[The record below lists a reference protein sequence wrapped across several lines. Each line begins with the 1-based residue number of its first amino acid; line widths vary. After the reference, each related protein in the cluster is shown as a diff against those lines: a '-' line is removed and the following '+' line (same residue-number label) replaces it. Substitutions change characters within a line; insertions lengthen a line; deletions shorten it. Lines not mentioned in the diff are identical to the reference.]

1 MIISLPGKH
10 PVIDN
15 SCFTADSAQIIGAVT
30 LGPRTSVWFGA
41 VIRADNDAIIVGAEC
56 NLQDG
61 VVVHTDPGLPISL
74 GNRVTVGHLAML
86 HGCQIGS
93 GSLVGIHST
102 ILNGARIGRHCLI
115 GAGTL
120 VTENKIFE
128 DNSLILGVPAR
139 RVRALTASEIGQL
152 DAAASEYVNKIALY
166 RQSATAL

>member
-1 MIISLPGKH
+1 MIIALPGKH

-15 SCFTADSAQIIGAVT
+15 SCFTAGSAQIIGTVT

-41 VIRADNDAIIVGAEC
+41 VIRADNDAINIGAEC

-102 ILNGARIGRHCLI
+102 ILNGARIGQHCLI

-139 RVRALTASEIGQL
+139 RVRALTTSEIRQL

-166 RQSATAL
+166 RQSATDL